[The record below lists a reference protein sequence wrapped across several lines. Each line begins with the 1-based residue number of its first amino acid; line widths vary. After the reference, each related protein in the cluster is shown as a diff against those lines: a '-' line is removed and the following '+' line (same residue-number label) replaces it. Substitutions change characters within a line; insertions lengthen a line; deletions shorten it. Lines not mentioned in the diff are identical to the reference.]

1 MTFPLETC
9 VKDCLLET
17 MATDPVGL
25 TLISILLHECML
37 PFSLMMPTFKV
48 MQLGVQKRVP
58 HKY

>member
-1 MTFPLETC
+1 
-9 VKDCLLET
+9 

-37 PFSLMMPTFKV
+37 QFSLMMPTFKV